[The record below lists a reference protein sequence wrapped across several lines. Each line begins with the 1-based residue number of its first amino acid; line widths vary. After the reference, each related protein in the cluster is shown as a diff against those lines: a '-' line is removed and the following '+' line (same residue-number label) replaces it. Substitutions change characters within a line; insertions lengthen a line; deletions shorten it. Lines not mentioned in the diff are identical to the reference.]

1 MRKAAAVTIA
11 ELETWPPVVNVADAA
26 RALDVSRATAYAA
39 LAEGNLPVR
48 TIRVGRRIKV
58 VTASIIDALSA
69 NAAA

>member
-58 VTASIIDALSA
+58 VTSSIIDALSV